1 MGRRTELGDIH
12 MSLDVTLCE
21 ALPVPR
27 AACLWCIN
35 DDDDH
40 VHHGEVFFE
49 QNITH
54 NLNEMAQEAGI
65 YKTLWHPD
73 SLFDEPRARDIVEA
87 LRQGLEKLQA
97 DPEHFTTL
105 EPANKWGTYRTFV
118 PWLQRYIAAC
128 LEHPDALVMV
138 SR

>member
-1 MGRRTELGDIH
+1 V
-12 MSLDVTLCE
+12 SLDVTLCE
-21 ALPVPR
+21 ALPIPR

-40 VHHGEVFFE
+40 VHHGEVFFS

-54 NLNEMAQEAGI
+54 NLNTMAQEAGF
-65 YKTLWHPD
+65 YEALWRPD
-73 SLFDEPRARDIVEA
+73 SLFDEPRACDIVEA
-87 LRQGLEKLQA
+87 LQQGLEKLQA
-97 DPEHFTTL
+97 DPEHFITL